1 MADEKKKYRFL
12 FIQPFQ
18 LSTGGKFVDKYHS
31 AELSKE
37 QRLRMDYLNIR
48 HLLEDVEWDF
58 HGGPTPPYGD
68 WAVETREEPLTSGES
83 GLRVLRV
90 LEAAEHSLV
99 AGGAPVVMPL
109 EGA

>member
-1 MADEKKKYRFL
+1 MAEAKKKYRFL

-31 AELSKE
+31 AELPE
-37 QRLRMDYLNIR
+37 AQRLRMEYLNIG

-68 WAVETREEPLTSGES
+68 WAVETREEFCHVAAARLPIV
-83 GLRVLRV
+83 R
-90 LEAAEHSLV
+90 EAC
-99 AGGAPVVMPL
+99 
-109 EGA
+109 